1 MPWIIRVA
9 TSHGVPWDMSSI
21 WTRDMV
27 GPFLVRQIAGLLLL
41 VGLVALSVAIHV
53 NPLDDLNGSFGL
65 WALFALSMMA
75 PARWL
80 AWILAIDALVLA
92 YLGTYWLLEAMR
104 GNEKALS
111 PGLGFLFAALCCLA
125 GSWLAKRAPE
135 TGTHKR

>member
-1 MPWIIRVA
+1 
-9 TSHGVPWDMSSI
+9 
-21 WTRDMV
+21 MV
-27 GPFLVRQIAGLLLL
+27 GLFLIRQIAGFLLL
-41 VGLVALSVAIHV
+41 VGLVALSLAIHV

-92 YLGTYWLLEAMR
+92 YLGAYWLALGLR

-125 GSWLAKRAPE
+125 ASRLAKGAP
-135 TGTHKR
+135 RSRDP